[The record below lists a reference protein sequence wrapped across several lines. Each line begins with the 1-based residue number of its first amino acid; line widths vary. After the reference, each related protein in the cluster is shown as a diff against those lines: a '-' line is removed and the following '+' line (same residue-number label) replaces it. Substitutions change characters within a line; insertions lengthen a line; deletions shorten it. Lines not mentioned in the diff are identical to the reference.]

1 MIKILLITFFL
12 VNLIPLFSQTG
23 CTNSDFET
31 GTFQNWTGQTGS
43 CCGINTPT
51 NGLATAPMN
60 SPANIGQHV
69 IMSGNGIDPN
79 SCGQIP
85 VVAPGSTY
93 SARLGNSDSFYGA
106 ERLRYTFSITPT
118 NTLIIYKY
126 AVVLEDAG
134 HPASD
139 QPRFEAKLL
148 NQNGQTI
155 PCTYYYVAAGP
166 GSGFQNCGGIQYKT
180 WTTIGVDVTPYIGQ
194 TVTLDFATGDCG
206 QGAHFGYA
214 YVDAS
219 CAPFVIDS
227 RYCEVQNG
235 LNVAVLSAP
244 AGFQSYQWSNG
255 GTGPI
260 TTVVNPQQGQVITC
274 QITSVNGCIANLQA
288 TLTPSDAEASFI
300 PESVCAGDTVN
311 LVNTSVFDNA
321 IQDSIHWTSSDGYTS
336 TALNFEHVFSS
347 PGTYQIELFVESD
360 AGCVDSIN
368 QTITVFDIPVAD
380 ISSTDA
386 CVGQNTLITSSSTIA
401 DNSALTNLWSYNGNT
416 FNGSSI
422 PLPTNS
428 ADTISVQLI
437 STSQNNCSDTI
448 TESFIIYNNPIADYT
463 YNEVCAGV
471 PMTFNEVS
479 TFYASQNSFSW
490 LYNNQEVATTADL
503 TYTFPSSGNNSVTL
517 IVQDNYS
524 TVSCSDTITQT
535 FLVHGIP
542 VISYS
547 GDTTQCE
554 DLPFTFTNNSSNPT
568 GESMNYEWLIN
579 NNVVATTPNLTYT
592 INDAG
597 IYPINLS
604 ATSSFGCENDTIFN
618 MYIYPT
624 PEEPILSATT
634 PICPGDPITFNAEA
648 EANSTI
654 SWSGPQNFEQNSFSF
669 TMPIDIDQMGFYSAF
684 ITSQYGCISDTA
696 NVLASILYIY
706 DFDDFEFPNIITANN
721 DGINDELNLYEYFKT
736 CEEYTLYI
744 YNRWG
749 NKVFEQ
755 TLYSPQF
762 RGETM
767 TGDMLEEGVYFYKL
781 VVRDAEEDKS
791 VKHGYIHVVK

>member
-12 VNLIPLFSQTG
+12 VNLTPLFSQIS

-43 CCGINTPT
+43 CCAISTPT
-51 NGLATAPMN
+51 NGIVN
-60 SPANIGQHV
+60 GQHT
-69 IMSGNGIDPN
+69 IMTGNATDPY
-79 SCGQIP
+79 SCGNVP

-93 SARLGNSDSFYGA
+93 SARLGNDGSGYGA

-126 AVVLEDAG
+126 AVILEDPT
-134 HPASD
+134 HPPGD

-148 NQNGQTI
+148 NQNGGVI

-166 GSGFQNCGGIQYKT
+166 GSGFQNCGGVQYKN
-180 WTTIGVDVTPYIGQ
+180 WTTIGVDVSAYVGQ
-194 TVTLDFATGDCG
+194 NVTIDFATGDCG

-214 YVDAS
+214 YVEAS

-235 LNVAVLSAP
+235 LNVAILSAP
-244 AGFQSYQWSNG
+244 AGFQSYLWSNG
-255 GTGPI
+255 STGNT

-288 TLTPSDAEASFI
+288 ILTPSDAEASFI

-321 IQDSIHWTSSDGYTS
+321 IQDSVHWTSSDGYTS
-336 TALNFEHVFSS
+336 TALNFEHIFSS

-360 AGCVDSIN
+360 AGCVDSVT
-368 QTITVFDIPVAD
+368 QSITVFDIPVAD

-386 CVGQNTLITSSSTIA
+386 CVGQNLLLTSSSSIA
-401 DNSALTNLWSYNGNT
+401 DNSALTNSWTLNGNT

-448 TESFIIYNNPIADYT
+448 TESFIVYNNPIADFT
-463 YNEVCAGV
+463 YNEVCAGA
-471 PMTFNEVS
+471 PMTFIEAS
-479 TFYASQNSFSW
+479 TLYAAQNSFSW
-490 LYNNQEVATTADL
+490 LYNNQAVAATADL
-503 TYTFPSSGNNSVTL
+503 TYTFPASGINSVTL
-517 IVQDNYS
+517 VVQDNYS

-542 VISYS
+542 VISYT

-579 NNVVATTPNLTYT
+579 NNVVATSPNLTYT

-597 IYPINLS
+597 IYPINLT
-604 ATSSFGCENDTIFN
+604 ATSTFGCENDTTFN

-624 PEEPILSATT
+624 PEEPVLTATS
-634 PICPGDPITFNAEA
+634 PICPGDPITFSAEA
-648 EANSTI
+648 EPNSTI
-654 SWSGPQNFEQNSFSF
+654 NWTGPQGFEQTNFSFS
-669 TMPIDIDQMGFYSAF
+669 MPIDIDQMGFYSAF

-721 DGINDELNLYEYFKT
+721 DGINDELNLYEHFKT

-744 YNRWG
+744 FNRWG

-767 TGDMLEEGVYFYKL
+767 TGDVLEEGVYFYKL